1 MSEDRS
7 NPRPASDAAPATPA
21 AASTAARV
29 DYNSRIETRLWQL
42 RKGRDRAEAR
52 KCIKFGRREFRV
64 YVNGELLWSR
74 NYGLEDTAQFD
85 ADAEAKFQEMTGL
98 GWEAV

>member
-1 MSEDRS
+1 MSEDGS
-7 NPRPASDAAPATPA
+7 TPRPAPDVAPVTPATT
-21 AASTAARV
+21 TADVRI

-42 RKGRDRAEAR
+42 HKGSDRADAR
-52 KCIKFGRREFRV
+52 KCIKFARREFRV

-74 NYGLEDTAQFD
+74 NYGLDDVAQFD
-85 ADAEAKFQEMTGL
+85 VDAEAKRQEMLGL

>member
-1 MSEDRS
+1 MSEELP
-7 NPRPASDAAPATPA
+7 NPRPAPDAAPATPA
-21 AASTAARV
+21 PSSTDVRV

-42 RKGRDRAEAR
+42 HKGADRAEAR
-52 KCIKFGRREFRV
+52 KCIKFARREFRV

-74 NYGLEDTAQFD
+74 NYGLDDTAQFD
-85 ADAEAKFQEMTGL
+85 ADADAKREEMIAL